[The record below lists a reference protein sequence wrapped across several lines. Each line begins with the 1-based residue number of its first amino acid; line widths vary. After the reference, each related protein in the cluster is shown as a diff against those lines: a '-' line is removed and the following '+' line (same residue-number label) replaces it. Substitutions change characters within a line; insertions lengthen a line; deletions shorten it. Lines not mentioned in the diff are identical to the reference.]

1 MFQSPA
7 PKEPMHV
14 LFYLTAAFYGLTSAV
29 FVAYLLGRK
38 EELLNRGRWLLGA
51 TLVLHLAM
59 IGSFCMEGL
68 HPLMDASGAL
78 NLMAVFLSISYLLTL
93 LRWRLGA
100 AGALIVPLAFA
111 LFLSGKLTPRSSLEP
126 AEALAKRLGE
136 LHLTLVAL
144 GVSAFALAA
153 AVSLLY
159 VLQESALRSNRLGAL
174 YHRTPPLTTLDD
186 AGRQLTYVGFPIFTL
201 AVLTGVLWMMR
212 LPQHTSF
219 RLEHAISGVIWLIF
233 GSLIVARRTVGM
245 RGRRAAELTLVGF
258 AATALVLVLYMG
270 RRLVAG

>member
-1 MFQSPA
+1 
-7 PKEPMHV
+7 MHV
-14 LFYLTAAFYGLTSAV
+14 LFYLTATFYGLTSAV
-29 FVAYLLGRK
+29 FVANLLGRK
-38 EELLNRGRWLLGA
+38 EGLLNWGRWLLGA

-59 IGSFCMEGL
+59 IGNFCIEGL

-78 NLMAVFLSISYLLTL
+78 NLMAVFLSIGYLLTL

-111 LFLSGKLTPRSSLEP
+111 LFLSGKLTPRGSLAP
-126 AEALAKRLGE
+126 GEALAKRLGE
-136 LHLTLVAL
+136 VHLTLVAL

-159 VLQESALRSNRLGAL
+159 MLQESALRSNRLGAL
-174 YHRTPPLTTLDD
+174 YHRTPSLTTLDD
-186 AGRQLTYVGFPIFTL
+186 VGRRLTYVGFPIFTL

-212 LPQHTSF
+212 LSQHPSF
-219 RLEHAISGVIWLIF
+219 RLEYAISGVIWLIF
-233 GSLIVARRTVGM
+233 GSLIVGRKTVGM
-245 RGRRAAELTLVGF
+245 RGRRAAALTLVGF

>member
-1 MFQSPA
+1 
-7 PKEPMHV
+7 MHV

-38 EELLNRGRWLLGA
+38 EGLLNWGRWLLGA

-78 NLMAVFLSISYLLTL
+78 NLMAGFLSIGYLLTL

-111 LFLSGKLTPRSSLEP
+111 LFLSGKLTPRGSLAP

-136 LHLTLVAL
+136 VHLTLVAL
-144 GVSAFALAA
+144 GVTAFALAA
-153 AVSLLY
+153 AVSQLY
-159 VLQESALRSNRLGAL
+159 LLQESALRSNKLGAL
-174 YHRTPPLTTLDD
+174 YRRTPSLTTLDD
-186 AGRQLTYVGFPIFTL
+186 VGRRLIYVGFPIFTL

-212 LPQHTSF
+212 LSQHTNF
-219 RLEHAISGVIWLIF
+219 RPEYAISGIIWLIF
-233 GSLIVARRTVGM
+233 GTLIVARRTVGM
-245 RGRRAAELTLVGF
+245 RGRRAAVLTLVGF
-258 AATALVLVLYMG
+258 AATALVLALYIW
-270 RRLVAG
+270 RRMVAG